1 MLKIEQKE
9 KSVFKIEQSK
19 RSQCLKWN
27 RKREK
32 SVFKIEQRDREV
44 SA

>member
-1 MLKIEQKE
+1 M
-9 KSVFKIEQSK
+9 FKIEQIK

-32 SVFKIEQRDREV
+32 SVLKIEQKEKSVFKIEQKEREV
-44 SA
+44 SV

>member
-9 KSVFKIEQSK
+9 SREKSVLKIEQKERESVFKIEQK
-19 RSQCLKWN
+19 
-27 RKREK
+27 E
-32 SVFKIEQRDREV
+32 REV